1 MRRHK
6 HTIPSSSM
14 SDIAFLL
21 LLFFLILAI
30 TSRTTPVAVTA
41 PDAPTWEE
49 LQQEYPTIYVS
60 KEGTLYLGEAPL
72 DLATTTLPEEICLL
86 ADKETPFA
94 LIQPVLELLKA
105 QHVTTI
111 HCLVQG
117 ENHA

>member
-1 MRRHK
+1 
-6 HTIPSSSM
+6 M

-30 TSRTTPVAVTA
+30 TSRTTPVEITA
-41 PDAPTWEE
+41 PNAPAWEE
-49 LQQEYPTIYVS
+49 LQEEYPTIYVS
-60 KEGTLYLGEAPL
+60 REGALYLGEEPL
-72 DLATTTLPEEICLL
+72 DLAVTTLPEEICLL

-94 LIQPVLELLKA
+94 LIRPVLDLLRER
-105 QHVTTI
+105 QVTTI

>member
-1 MRRHK
+1 MRRRRHVF
-6 HTIPSSSM
+6 PSSSM

-30 TSRTTPVAVTA
+30 TSRTTPVAITT
-41 PDAPTWEE
+41 PNAPTWEE
-49 LQQEYPTIYVS
+49 VREEYATIYVS
-60 KEGTLYLGEAPL
+60 KEGALYLGNTPL
-72 DLATTTLPEEICLL
+72 DLTTTTLPSEICLL

-94 LIQPVLELLKA
+94 LIQPVLEFLKN

-117 ENHA
+117 ETHG